1 MITQNRINLIRQAVL
16 KVQCLPVTGTKP
28 ATKKADRKLIK
39 LVDSVLAS
47 EYCTKD
53 SASSDRVEL
62 LDFND

>member
-1 MITQNRINLIRQAVL
+1 MQNRINLIKQAVAN
-16 KVQCLPVTGTKP
+16 VQTTGTKQ
-28 ATKKADRKLIK
+28 ATKKADNKLIK
-39 LVDSVLAS
+39 LVDSVIKS

>member
-1 MITQNRINLIRQAVL
+1 MQNRIDIIKQAVAN
-16 KVQCLPVTGTKP
+16 VQLTKP
-28 ATKKADRKLIK
+28 ATKKADNKLIK
-39 LVDSVLAS
+39 LVDSVIAS